1 MKKVMNIKVVGHD
14 EEIDSFLK
22 VCQYIQSFGTYG
34 MSRCLH
40 VNTDGDGS
48 GRLSFFFDNDTE
60 FPNIPLDDLHQIE
73 SELGEFNVDIGE

>member
-1 MKKVMNIKVVGHD
+1 MKSKMQINVIGND
-14 EEIDSFLK
+14 AELK
-22 VCQYIQSFGTYG
+22 EFVKLCQYIQSFGSYG

-48 GRLSFFFDNDTE
+48 GRLHFIGEDGGE
-60 FPNIPLDDLHQIE
+60 LPNIPLEQLHAIE